1 MNLENTGDSAMIQTK
16 NLNLIPI
23 QASDITYLM
32 SLYEKPEVRKELGG
46 ILSKDQARLRSENL
60 IAYPLR
66 ALLRAHS

>member
-1 MNLENTGDSAMIQTK
+1 MIQTK

>member
-32 SLYEKPEVRKELGG
+32 SLYAKPEVRTELGG

-60 IAYPLR
+60 IAHWREFGIGFY
-66 ALLRAHS
+66 